1 MAGEAGP
8 ATIQYEEVLLDG
20 VTVLVV
26 DDECESLEPVKRVL
40 QERWAQVFTAPVE
53 VVQLIS
59 VVATLAG
66 RPVIVGSPTERA
78 RDTL

>member
-1 MAGEAGP
+1 VAGEAGP